1 MGLNLSLS
9 LSKPNLKVWPKKK
22 KKRSVNCTFLTLI
35 MDYIDKFKVYD
46 VDKNGSHS
54 QGEKYN

>member
-22 KKRSVNCTFLTLI
+22 KKRSVNCIFPTLI
-35 MDYIDKFKVYD
+35 MGYIGKFKVYD
-46 VDKNGSHS
+46 GD
-54 QGEKYN
+54 